1 MSRAL
6 VLNATYEPLCLVAAR
21 RAVVLVMRSKAE
33 ILREHEDPFHSALI
47 TVASPSVVRLTHYVR
62 VPHRRRATLSR
73 RAVLMRDGYR
83 CEYCGGTAE
92 SVDHVVP
99 RSKGGRHTWDNVVA
113 ACRRCNSHKEDRLP
127 REAGMRLRSRPAPPA
142 DFTWLAARVGRIH
155 PHWEEYLVPSSATA

>member
-33 ILREHEDPFHSALI
+33 VVREHETPFHSALL

-62 VPHRRRATLSR
+62 VPYHRHAALSR
-73 RAVLMRDGYR
+73 RAVLLRDDFR
-83 CEYCGGTAE
+83 CQYCGATAE

-99 RSKGGRHTWDNVVA
+99 RSKGGPHTWDNVVA

-127 REAGMRLRSRPAPPA
+127 RDAGMRLHRSPAPPA

-155 PHWEEYLVPSSATA
+155 PHWQEYLVPTSATA

>member
-33 ILREHEDPFHSALI
+33 VVREHDAPFHSACL
-47 TVASPSVVRLTHYVR
+47 TVPSPSVVRLTHYVR
-62 VPHRRRATLSR
+62 VPHRRCATLSR
-73 RAVLMRDGYR
+73 RAVLLRDGYR
-83 CEYCGGTAE
+83 CQYCGDAAE

-99 RSKGGRHTWDNVVA
+99 RSKGGAHAWDNVVA

-127 REAGMRLRSRPAPPA
+127 REAGMRLRRCPAPPA

-155 PHWEEYLVPSSATA
+155 PHWEEFLVPATASA